1 MSLLDTSLL
10 GDNMRTLKEKATS
23 FKLWMA
29 LLVFAVGT
37 GLALLDKLTP
47 IWAGFSLALFV
58 VWSLFN
64 SIDKRYIALLNKED
78 IDSKL
83 NKLLEKL

>member
-10 GDNMRTLKEKATS
+10 GDNVRTLKEKATS

-37 GLALLDKLTP
+37 VLALLDKLTP
-47 IWAGFSLALFV
+47 IWVGFSLAVFV

-83 NKLLEKL
+83 NKLLEKA